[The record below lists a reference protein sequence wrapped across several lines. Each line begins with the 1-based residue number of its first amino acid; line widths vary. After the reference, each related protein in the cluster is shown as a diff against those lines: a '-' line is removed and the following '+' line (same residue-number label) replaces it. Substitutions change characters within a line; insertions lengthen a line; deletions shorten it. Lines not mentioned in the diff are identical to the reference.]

1 MAATHPAA
9 QSRST
14 SYAPAVLTISSPCFL
29 CRTISWTAAPGP
41 RCSVFPP
48 SAIRAPSGTVAIASA
63 NVARLSLIA
72 LLRPTLRTRNH
83 TVPATIMI
91 GSGRLRGRYQ
101 PGRVRSRPTE
111 DAAAMPM
118 FPSEVHRS
126 HLTPLRFLQRSA
138 SVFRE
143 KPAIVYGDRIWTY
156 PEMAERVNRLASA
169 LLAAGVARGD
179 RVAYLVPNI
188 PQLLEG
194 HFAVPLAGAI
204 LVAIN
209 TRLSAPEVAYIL
221 EHSGAKVLVVDTEL
235 AHLVE
240 PSLADL
246 PDLELVV
253 SVEDVPA
260 GVRLSGPDYET
271 LLASGSPD
279 PLDWPLEDED
289 ETIAIDYTSGTTGRP
304 KGVMYTH
311 RGAYLN
317 SLGEL
322 LETRMSSDSV
332 YLWTL
337 PMFHCNGWCYP
348 WAVTAIGGTHV
359 CMRKLEPETV
369 WRLVESAG
377 VTHFCA
383 APTVLIALVNHPDA
397 PREPLDRPLIIST
410 AAAPPSPT
418 IITQVEALGAEIIH
432 VYGLTEVY
440 GPYTVCEWQPQ
451 WNLLPLE
458 DRARVKARQGVG
470 YLIADDVR
478 VVDDQMRDVPADG
491 ETLGEV
497 IMRGNNT
504 MKGYYRDPE
513 ATARAFAG
521 GWFHSGDL
529 AVTHPDGY
537 IELRDRKKDIIISGG
552 ENISTIEVEQ
562 AVCAH
567 PAVLEVAVIAIPD
580 DYWGEV
586 PKAFVTLKPGMIA
599 TEAEIIACCRERLP
613 GFKIPKAI
621 EFAERPNTS
630 TGKVQKF
637 VLREREWAGQEK
649 RIN

>member
-1 MAATHPAA
+1 
-9 QSRST
+9 
-14 SYAPAVLTISSPCFL
+14 
-29 CRTISWTAAPGP
+29 
-41 RCSVFPP
+41 
-48 SAIRAPSGTVAIASA
+48 
-63 NVARLSLIA
+63 
-72 LLRPTLRTRNH
+72 
-83 TVPATIMI
+83 
-91 GSGRLRGRYQ
+91 
-101 PGRVRSRPTE
+101 
-111 DAAAMPM
+111 MPM
-118 FPSEVHRS
+118 FPPQVHHS

-138 SVFRE
+138 SVFRQ
-143 KPAIVYGDRIWTY
+143 KPAVVYGDRSWTY
-156 PEMAERVNRLASA
+156 PELEARVNRLASS
-169 LLAAGVARGD
+169 LTAAGVARGD
-179 RVAYLVPNI
+179 RVAFLAPNI
-188 PQLLEG
+188 PPLLEA

-209 TRLSAPEVAYIL
+209 TRLSSSEVAYIL
-221 EHSGAKVLVVDTEL
+221 RHSGAKALVVDTEL

-240 PSLADL
+240 SLLGDL
-246 PDLELVV
+246 PDLKLVV
-253 SVEDVPA
+253 NIEDVP
-260 GVRLSGPDYET
+260 GGTRLPGPDYEAF
-271 LLASGSPD
+271 LAGGSPE

-289 ETIAIDYTSGTTGRP
+289 ETLAIDYTSGTTGKP

-322 LETRMSSDSV
+322 LETRMTSESV

-359 CMRKLEPETV
+359 CLRKLDPAAV
-369 WRLVESAG
+369 WELIREEG

-397 PREPLDRPLIIST
+397 PTTPLDRPLIIST

-418 IITQVEALGAEIIH
+418 LIAQVEALGAEIIH

-440 GPYTVCEWQPQ
+440 GPYTVCEWQPH
-451 WNLLPLE
+451 WNALPAE
-458 DRARVKARQGVG
+458 AQARIKARQGVG
-470 YLIADDVR
+470 YLIADDAR
-478 VVDDQMRDVPADG
+478 VVDAEMRDVPADG

-504 MKGYYRDPE
+504 MKGYFRDPE
-513 ATARAFAG
+513 ATERAFAG

-529 AVTHPDGY
+529 AVMHPDGY

-562 AVCAH
+562 AICAH
-567 PAVLEVAVIAIPD
+567 PAVLEAAVIAIPD
-580 DYWGEV
+580 DYWGEA
-586 PKAFVTLKPGMIA
+586 PKAFVSLKPGA
-599 TEAEIIACCRERLP
+599 LLDAEELRDFLRERLA
-613 GFKIPKAI
+613 GFKIPKA
-621 EFAERPNTS
+621 FAFGDLPRTS

-637 VLREREWAGQEK
+637 VLREREWAGHEK
-649 RIN
+649 RIH